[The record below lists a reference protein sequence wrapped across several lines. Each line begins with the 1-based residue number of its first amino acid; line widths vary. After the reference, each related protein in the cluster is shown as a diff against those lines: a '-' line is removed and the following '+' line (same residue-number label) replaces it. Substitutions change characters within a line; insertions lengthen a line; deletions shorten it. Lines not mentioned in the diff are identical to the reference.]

1 MSQLAFDQVSVRK
14 AGGYNLISAKEF
26 VAIPLQERVQLI
38 GSGKVAFYLAGEPVR
53 AIDAL
58 KSLRAAA

>member
-26 VAIPLQERVQLI
+26 IAIPIQERVQLI
-38 GSGKVAFYLAGEPVR
+38 GAGKVEFYLSGEPVR